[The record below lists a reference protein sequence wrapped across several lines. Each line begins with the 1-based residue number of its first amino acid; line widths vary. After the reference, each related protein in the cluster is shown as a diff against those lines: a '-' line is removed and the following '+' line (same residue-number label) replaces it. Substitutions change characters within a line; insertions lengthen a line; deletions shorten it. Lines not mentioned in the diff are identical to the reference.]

1 MLLNSG
7 GISGTMDKFLNG
19 ITHALSYSLQVP
31 WLVSDFSFLLVFSL
45 FLMIYT
51 FIFDK
56 LIWRQIFILALSLF
70 FYYKSSGPFI
80 LLFFLIIA
88 LGYLSALLIHR
99 TSGILKKSIL
109 RVAIFTISGTLIYFK
124 HAYPFVINTNLFFGT
139 GLYAYDW
146 FLPIGITFCSLQTIG
161 YLIDVYRGSVTPIK
175 EITSYAF
182 YMTYFPTVFFGPI
195 IRTKD
200 FLAQFFKL
208 QPVNHLYLKNGLIR
222 LFQGLVKILL
232 LASYLGIFVNTI
244 HESPKDFSGLDHL
257 LSIYAFSFQLYFEL
271 SGFADIAIGLSL
283 LMGIR
288 IKENF
293 DRPYHTSN
301 LSLFW
306 RKWLISISNW
316 IRNYIYIPI
325 SGDKEGGSTTIKVL
339 FLTGI
344 ISSLIL
350 GVDIRYLVFALIHV
364 LVIYAN
370 NGLFRKDGKP
380 KNTNLSRFV
389 RILLTFNFVSFTWVF
404 IRATSLENAF
414 LSLKAIFTKVNFSNL
429 LAFDGEKTDLL
440 CLLLISAVVVFLPPK
455 IYRYF
460 QSKII
465 HLPIYM
471 WFFLVLLLF
480 QVLIQLKPNEFQMPF
495 ITHLF

>member
-1 MLLNSG
+1 MLPNSG

-99 TSGILKKSIL
+99 TSGILKKRML

-146 FLPIGITFCSLQTIG
+146 FLPIGITFCSLQSIG

-325 SGDKEGGSTTIKVL
+325 SGDKEGASTTIKVL

-471 WFFLVLLLF
+471 WFFFVLLLF